1 MVSRRYYLLVLFR
14 TLIIVITLY
23 LLFAASYYYRNL
35 SILAILSILALAEV
49 AELVGYLNR
58 INKKLE
64 NFFIAHLS
72 GEMMTNFI
80 KSGKK
85 SEFDE
90 LYDYFDKINS
100 KLEKA
105 RVENEVRN
113 NYFKTLV
120 DHAAVGLIS
129 FTEDGAVGF
138 FNDAAKKIFKV
149 QTVRN
154 LQKLDQFRDGLSHL
168 LISLEPH
175 TMELVNIIINGE
187 LIQLATRKV
196 TFTAADTTVH
206 LVSLQNIKSELEQ
219 KEVESWQKLI
229 RVLTHEIMNSITPI
243 TSLASSLTKMFQN
256 KETGLVKKIE
266 EVSTPTLEKTV
277 KGLNIIAGRGEGLVQ
292 FVQNYRDV
300 TRLPK
305 PQFQII
311 SVRDLFVSVQGLFEE
326 QLVEKQVTI
335 EIDCPP
341 SLLIHADGGLMQQV
355 LINLVKNAI
364 EAFTDKP
371 DPVIRLSAET
381 VFDRT
386 VIEVMDNGNGI
397 PAAAMENIFIPFF
410 TTKEKGSGIG
420 LSLSR
425 QIIRMHGGSLD
436 VQSVPGSYTIFT
448 IKI

>member
-1 MVSRRYYLLVLFR
+1 MVSKRYYYVVILRILL
-14 TLIIVITLY
+14 IVITLGCFF
-23 LLFAASYYYRNL
+23 FASFYYRNI
-35 SILAILSILALAEV
+35 SILAIFALLSIVEV
-49 AELVGYLNR
+49 AGLVDYLNR
-58 INKKLE
+58 INEKLE

-72 GEMMTNFI
+72 GEMTTSFS
-80 KSGKK
+80 KSGRND
-85 SEFDE
+85 EFE
-90 LYDYFDKINS
+90 GLYSYFIRINT

-129 FTEDGAVGF
+129 FTEDGNVGF
-138 FNDAAKKIFKV
+138 FNDAAKKIFRV
-149 QTVRN
+149 QIVRN
-154 LQKLDQFRDGLSHL
+154 LEKLNQFREGMSHFL
-168 LISLEPH
+168 VQLEPH
-175 TMELVNIIINGE
+175 NMELMNIIINGE

-196 TFTAADTTVH
+196 TFTAEGNTVH

-243 TSLASSLTKMFQN
+243 TSLASSLTRLFQN
-256 KETGLVKKIE
+256 KDSKEVKKIE
-266 EVSTPTLEKTV
+266 EVTSQTLEKTV

-305 PQFQII
+305 PQFHGV
-311 SVRDLFVSVQGLFEE
+311 SVKDLLLVVQGLFEE
-326 QLVEKQVTI
+326 QLATSNIRMEVV
-335 EIDCPP
+335 CHP
-341 SLLIHADGGLMQQV
+341 SLFIQADGMLLQQV

-364 EAFTDKP
+364 EAFGEKP
-371 DPVIRLSAET
+371 DPLIRLSAQT
-381 VFDRT
+381 LADHT
-386 VIEVMDNGNGI
+386 VIEIMDNGNGI
-397 PAAAMENIFIPFF
+397 PLVAMENIFVPFF

-436 VQSVPGSYTIFT
+436 VQSIPGSHTIFT